1 MHIIYSRDIIPIMN
15 IQDLQGKT
23 VGAAVSGGLDS
34 CTITKWLVD
43 NGVNVI
49 CLTADLGQPDERN
62 VDEIRDRMLACGAKE
77 AVLVDAKDALAEAG
91 IRLIQCQAM
100 YEGGYWNTT
109 GIARH
114 VTVKALLPEMESR
127 GISILTH
134 GATGRGNDQVRFQ
147 LATNMLNPNVDV
159 YAPWR
164 DAEFLKE
171 FGGRKEMID
180 FCEERGLPIT
190 ATHEKPYSTDANL
203 LGLTHEA
210 GRLESLKTPA
220 GFITP
225 GMGVHPKDAPDD
237 IEHFS
242 VSYTRGTPVEI
253 NGSPCTPLMSLIEAN
268 RIGGRNGVGIGIHT
282 VENRFVGIKSRGV
295 YESPGMELLGR
306 CYEYLLQLIIDRRA
320 RKLFEDI
327 SVNVAEQIYQGYW
340 FDSATQS
347 MLASV
352 EQFTNLASGTITVA
366 LYKGNV
372 AFHAAGGVPHSLYSE
387 ETASMEDIGDFDHA
401 DSEGFL
407 AVLGVGARA
416 AAVAGQTEEL

>member
-1 MHIIYSRDIIPIMN
+1 MKIDQLI
-15 IQDLQGKT
+15 GKT

-43 NGVNVI
+43 KGVDVV
-49 CLTADLGQPDERN
+49 CFTADLGQPDERD
-62 VDEIRDRMLACGAKE
+62 VDEIRERMMACGAQE
-77 AVLVDAKDALAEAG
+77 AVMVDAKDALAEEG
-91 IRLIQCQAM
+91 LRVIQCQAM

-109 GIARH
+109 GIARF
-114 VTVKALLPEMESR
+114 VTVKALLPEMEKR

-147 LATNMLNPNVDV
+147 LATNMLNPHFSV

-164 DAEFLKE
+164 DEEFLKK

-180 FCEERGLPIT
+180 FCQEHGLPIT

-225 GMGVHPKDAPDD
+225 GMGVHPKDAPDE
-237 IEHFS
+237 IEHFT
-242 VSYTRGTPVEI
+242 VTFARGVPVEV
-253 NGSPCTPLMSLIEAN
+253 NGSPCTPLMSLMEAN
-268 RIGGRNGVGIGIHT
+268 RIGGRNAVGIGIHT

-295 YESPGMELLGR
+295 YESPGMELLGK
-306 CYEYLLQLIIDRRA
+306 CYEYLLQLILDRRA
-320 RKLFEDI
+320 RKLYDDI
-327 SVNVAEQIYQGYW
+327 ASSVAEQIYQGYW
-340 FDSATQS
+340 FDAATQS

-352 EQFTNLASGTITVA
+352 EQFTRMASGTITVA

-372 AFHAAGGVPHSLYSE
+372 AFHAASGVPHSLYSE
-387 ETASMEDIGDFDHA
+387 ETSSMEDIGDFDHA

-407 AVLGVGARA
+407 GVLGVGARA
-416 AAVAGQTEEL
+416 AAIAGQTDE

>member
-1 MHIIYSRDIIPIMN
+1 MN
-15 IQDLQGKT
+15 IDTLKGKT
-23 VGAAVSGGLDS
+23 IGAAVSGGLDS

-43 NGVNVI
+43 NGVNVV
-49 CLTADLGQPDERN
+49 CFTADLGQPDERD
-62 VDEIRDRMLACGAKE
+62 VSEIRERMLACGAEE
-77 AVLVDAKDALAEAG
+77 AVIVDAKAALAEEG

-114 VTVKALLPEMESR
+114 VTVKALLPEMEKR
-127 GISILTH
+127 GITILTH

-147 LATNMLNPNVDV
+147 LATNMLNPHFSV

-164 DAEFLKE
+164 DAKFLE
-171 FGGRKEMID
+171 IFGGRKEMID
-180 FCEERGLPIT
+180 FCEARGLPIT

-210 GRLESLKTPA
+210 GQLESLKTPA

-225 GMGVHPKDAPDD
+225 GMGVHPKDAPDAT
-237 IEHFS
+237 EHVTVTFS
-242 VSYTRGTPVEI
+242 RGIPVEV
-253 NGSPCTPLMSLIEAN
+253 NGSPVTPLQSLLEAN

-295 YESPGMELLGR
+295 YESPGMELLGK
-306 CYEYLLQLIIDRRA
+306 CYEYLLQLILDRRA
-320 RKLFEDI
+320 RRHFNDVAATI
-327 SVNVAEQIYQGYW
+327 AEQVYQGYG
-340 FDSATQS
+340 FDAATQA
-347 MLASV
+347 LHAAIAHYTR
-352 EQFTNLASGTITVA
+352 FATGTITVA

-372 AFHAAGGVPHSLYSE
+372 AFHAAGGAPHSLYSE
-387 ETASMEDIGDFDHA
+387 ETASMEAIGDFDHG

-407 AVLGVGARA
+407 GVLGVGARA
-416 AAVAGQTEEL
+416 SAVAGQTG

>member
-1 MHIIYSRDIIPIMN
+1 MN

-43 NGVNVI
+43 NGVNVV
-49 CLTADLGQPDERN
+49 CFTADLGQPDERD

-77 AVLVDAKDALAEAG
+77 AVIVDAKDALAEDG

-147 LATNMLNPNVDV
+147 LATNMLNPNFDV

-164 DAEFLKE
+164 DAEFLKQ

-180 FCEERGLPIT
+180 FCEEHGLPIT

-220 GFITP
+220 AFITP

-242 VSYTRGTPVEI
+242 VTFARGTPIEI
-253 NGSPCTPLMSLIEAN
+253 NGSPCTPLMSMLEAN
-268 RIGGRNGVGIGIHT
+268 RIGGRNGIGIGIHT

-320 RKLFEDI
+320 RKLFEGVSDDI
-327 SVNVAEQIYQGYW
+327 AEQIYQGYW
-340 FDSATQS
+340 FDAATQS

-407 AVLGVGARA
+407 AVIGVGARA
-416 AAVAGQTEEL
+416 AAIAGQTQE